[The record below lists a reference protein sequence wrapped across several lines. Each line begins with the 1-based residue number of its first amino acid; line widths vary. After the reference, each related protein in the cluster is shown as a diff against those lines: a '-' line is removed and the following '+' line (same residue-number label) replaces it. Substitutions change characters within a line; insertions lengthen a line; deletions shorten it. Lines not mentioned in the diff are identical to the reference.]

1 MLDNSSTHSTPEVNR
16 WLARHRRVHFHF
28 TPKGASWM
36 NLVESWFS
44 ILTRRSVRRGSFAS
58 VTELVAAIE
67 SFVAAYNERAQ
78 PFVWTKPAETVL
90 ATAIKHNT
98 TSETEH

>member
-1 MLDNSSTHSTPEVNR
+1 
-16 WLARHRRVHFHF
+16 
-28 TPKGASWM
+28 M

-58 VTELVAAIE
+58 VGELVAAIE

-78 PFVWTKPAETVL
+78 RLVWTRPRRSSPAPS
-90 ATAIKHNT
+90 NT
-98 TSETEH
+98 TRLLTEPSVPSR